1 MNRKTIVVV
10 IVIVS
15 LVAALGYVGKYAL
28 EDKGLREM
36 KKRIKVNKVIEE
48 DTRLSLLIWQYKGQI
63 AKINASADPN
73 SP

>member
-1 MNRKTIVVV
+1 MWKKIIVIVV
-10 IVIVS
+10 IVA
-15 LVAALGYVGKYAL
+15 LVAALGYTVNYIL

-36 KKRIKVNKVIEE
+36 KKRIKVNKVVEE
-48 DTRLSLLIWQYKGQI
+48 DLRGQLVIWQYRSQI